1 MNSLNQF
8 FAGSGQGFANT
19 IFANI
24 ISSPIG
30 DAFQYF
36 NIVLSIFSIFVIGK
50 QIAAR
55 ALATGETAKA
65 TGMTALAIRLA
76 ILPLFCVPAVGGK
89 LSIAQAGVLK
99 VAEYGSNFGDFIYS
113 KIPNLRD
120 SISVS
125 FFPSSSNST
134 AAKLNYS
141 ADVAELVGKIYK
153 LRYCQYRL
161 SWLNFDYSVPPV
173 TSRVVAGATVLNFG
187 GPAQQRTPANICG
200 SITLPLSLNDP
211 ENGFMSRIGNAVF
224 SFSNSVADEILDA
237 HKLAIQTAIGQADVA
252 LRQAFPQNEIWTP
265 ERWTQLINAMQTT
278 AADYQSKIFSAGGVV
293 FADGDSKSK
302 STILDPRFGWLGAG
316 FSLTARSN
324 QVAGRVSALTWRPA
338 VSVHNVERVYPLTN
352 FPPVY
357 QNVDLQFNYSLQVAG
372 LTKVATGAAAGGMG
386 LETFLNG
393 GDIRAA
399 IEMMSNPYSDV
410 FDVSASVGPLL
421 TASAAAGLAAYAAVS
436 VFIPGIGSFVSIA
449 LGTLAIAGQ
458 SLTVVIPLAPAIAWL
473 FIILGWFSNVLIL
486 FCVVSFYAVSLASDE
501 TENPLSG
508 KVAEL
513 LARALIVIFT
523 PALLIVGLAL
533 ILPAI
538 KIGWFF
544 VVSSIAPAVQNATSE
559 SVVASAISLILV
571 VLIVVSLIS
580 LIVYFSLAKV
590 ASLAKS
596 AAEILEST
604 GGGSLSVG
612 ERVTGGESVS
622 AAPGPVGSGARLPSP
637 QGTPGALRLGG
648 QTSPLAG
655 TNGGTPGGIDRNAGH
670 VSAVTK
676 GSPK

>member
-8 FAGSGQGFANT
+8 FNGSSDGFVSTFFSNVL
-19 IFANI
+19 
-24 ISSPIG
+24 SSPIG
-30 DAFQYF
+30 DVFQYF
-36 NIVLSIFSIFVIGK
+36 NIALSIFSIFVIGK

-55 ALATGETAKA
+55 ALAAGETAKV
-65 TGMTALAIRLA
+65 TGTTALAIRLA
-76 ILPLFCVPAVGGK
+76 ILPIFCVPTIEGK
-89 LSIAQAGVLK
+89 LSIAQASVLK
-99 VAEYGSNFGDFIYS
+99 VATAGSHFGDFIYS
-113 KIPNLRD
+113 KIPNISD
-120 SISVS
+120 AVSVS
-125 FFPSSSNST
+125 LSFSSSSSKPEKFKYVST
-134 AAKLNYS
+134 DIS
-141 ADVAELVGKIYK
+141 ELTGKIYS
-153 LRYCQYRL
+153 LRYCQFRL
-161 SWLNFDYSVPPV
+161 SWLDTQYSVPPV
-173 TSRVVAGATVLNFG
+173 TSKTVAGATVLRFG
-187 GPAQQRTPANICG
+187 GPSQQRVPADICG

-252 LRQAFPQNEIWTP
+252 LRQAFPPNEIWTP
-265 ERWTQLINAMQTT
+265 ERWAQLINAMQTT
-278 AADYQSKIFSAGGVV
+278 AADYQSKISSAGGVV

-352 FPPVY
+352 FPPAY
-357 QNVDLQFNYSLQVAG
+357 QNVDLQFNYSLQTAG

-399 IEMMSNPYSDV
+399 VEMISNPYSDV
-410 FDVSASVGPLL
+410 FDVSAAVGPLL
-421 TASAAAGLAAYAAVS
+421 TASAAAGLAGYAAVS
-436 VFIPGIGSFVSIA
+436 AFIPGIGTFVSLA
-449 LGTLAIAGQ
+449 LGTLALAGQ
-458 SLTVVIPLAPAIAWL
+458 GLTVVIPLAPAIAWL
-473 FIILGWFSNVLIL
+473 FIILSWFSSVLIL
-486 FCVVSFYAVSLASDE
+486 FSVVSFYAVSLAIEE

-513 LARALIVIFT
+513 LARALVVIFT

-544 VVSSIAPAVQNATSE
+544 VISAITPAVRNVASE

-571 VLIVVSLIS
+571 VLIVISLIS
-580 LIVYFSLAKV
+580 SIVYFSLSKV

-596 AAEILEST
+596 AAEILQST
-604 GGGSLSVG
+604 GGSFLSVG

-622 AAPGPVGSGARLPSP
+622 AASGQGGGGARQPGPIGV
-637 QGTPGALRLGG
+637 PGAPGAGAGG
-648 QTSPLAG
+648 MSPGVRVGAQ
-655 TNGGTPGGIDRNAGH
+655 DKNAGH
-670 VSAVTK
+670 VSAMTK